1 MAVVKVKLTKDLIKL
16 ISNIR
21 FCQYKPI
28 KDDDERQEIYYGIDI
43 NSLYGGDFLFEDM
56 SFILGIYDKH
66 IIGTEEDAEGPD
78 FHKEDKYYMWE
89 LHSYILDNL
98 QNIEEIVHQFVGQGG
113 LKEGTYTCKSNEH
126 IWIYKE

>member
-1 MAVVKVKLTKDLIKL
+1 MFFPPLSTQKLKSLLPLPSKHSTESCISAKNHNEWKFGLIKL

-56 SFILGIYDKH
+56 SFSTGLTNCFF
-66 IIGTEEDAEGPD
+66 TESPLIKLND
-78 FHKEDKYYMWE
+78 FP
-89 LHSYILDNL
+89 SPV
-98 QNIEEIVHQFVGQGG
+98 QPS
-113 LKEGTYTCKSNEH
+113 TA
-126 IWIYKE
+126 